1 LILKK
6 IILRNFRNYEV
17 QEIDF
22 NNRFN
27 FIYGDNGHGKTNI
40 LEAISFLTY
49 GRSFI
54 GAVENECIKFG
65 CDEFFVEGEFVNDL
79 ENSFTVRLVYNLSTR
94 KKVYFLNGERVS
106 SFSSDIFGRFPVV
119 YLSPHSL
126 NITYGN
132 PGERRKFFDILIAQT
147 NKLYLDYLKI
157 LSKILKQKNALLKN
171 NLSNGNN
178 PESGFNNILESYNEK
193 LAEVSAN
200 IIFRRLNFLK
210 DFISMFR
217 KNFSEL
223 IFSDESSSINYFT
236 DIYGEITVFEK
247 LNVDAIQTSITNEI
261 SQRTG
266 EEIARGISVVGPQRD
281 DYIFRLGKSDSG
293 NEETNGFI
301 LKNFGSQGE
310 HKTFLVALK
319 LAEYYLLKDGM
330 GTCPILLLDDVLSEL
345 DAGRISNI
353 ISHLNNFGQVMLT
366 TTDSG
371 YSEGINKFFREDEI
385 SLFRISEGKV
395 YDAQKV

>member
-6 IILRNFRNYEV
+6 IILRNFRNYNV
-17 QEIDF
+17 QAIDF

-40 LEAISFLTY
+40 LEAISYLTY

-54 GAVENECIKFG
+54 SAVENECIKFG
-65 CDEFFVEGEFVNDL
+65 CDEFFIEGEFVNDL
-79 ENSFTVRLVYNLSTR
+79 ENTFSVRLIYNLAAR
-94 KKVYFLNGERVS
+94 KKIYFLNGEKVS
-106 SFSSDIFGRFPVV
+106 SFSNDIFGRFPVV

-126 NITYGN
+126 SITYGN
-132 PGERRKFFDILIAQT
+132 PSERRKFFDILIAQT

-171 NLSNGNN
+171 NLIEGNAAGNG
-178 PESGFNNILESYNEK
+178 FYNILESYNEK

-200 IIFRRLNFLK
+200 IIFRRLKFLN
-210 DFISMFR
+210 DFISFFR

-223 IFSDESSSINYFT
+223 IFADDSSFINYFT
-236 DIYGEITVFEK
+236 DIYGELTNSES
-247 LNVDAIQTSITNEI
+247 LGVDAIQSDIKNEI
-261 SQRTG
+261 FQRTG

-281 DYIFRLGKSDSG
+281 DYIFRLGKSNSG
-293 NEETNGFI
+293 NKENNGFV

-319 LAEYYLLKDGM
+319 LAEYYLLKDVL
-330 GTCPILLLDDVLSEL
+330 GTRPILLLDDVLSEL

-366 TTDSG
+366 TTDSE
-371 YSEGINKFFREDEI
+371 YSKGMNEFFNDDEI
-385 SLFRISEGKV
+385 SHFRINEGTV
-395 YDAQKV
+395 SNV